1 MQVKKSSKK
10 TAKRTTSNIFGMFS
24 QNQLSEF
31 KQAFQFIDFDKDGII
46 NRNDIVAAFDSLGR
60 RYPDDEISSMI
71 SEAGG
76 PVNYTTFI
84 RLIGEKI
91 YSGKTMFVIKPPQLE
106 AACSTLIN
114 FCLSADLGDEED
126 DDLQSALSKFDLNNT
141 GKINRETFF
150 KSLCTFGEKLT
161 QDEVNSMMEFI
172 YVDKNDNIDVD
183 HLLKTL
189 NGSLEDDA

>member
-1 MQVKKSSKK
+1 MQVKKSSSKK

-60 RYPDDEISSMI
+60 RYPDDEINSMI

-84 RLIGEKI
+84 RLIGEKV
-91 YSGKTMFVIKPPQLE
+91 YSGKAIR
-106 AACSTLIN
+106 S
-114 FCLSADLGDEED
+114 
-126 DDLQSALSKFDLNNT
+126 
-141 GKINRETFF
+141 
-150 KSLCTFGEKLT
+150 
-161 QDEVNSMMEFI
+161 
-172 YVDKNDNIDVD
+172 
-183 HLLKTL
+183 
-189 NGSLEDDA
+189 